1 MWISRTHYEML
12 FENLT
17 RERTKSAGLE
27 ARLASMQATQDWLTN
42 HVNRLENERRI
53 LTEARLGLAF
63 PQPVIEKVEPNA
75 DAEERMSGGVVHGVP
90 EDSLPLAQLMSA
102 SMEDIGDAAAAALGI
117 ETDAHGNVTYKR

>member
-1 MWISRTHYEML
+1 MWVSRTHYEAL
-12 FENLT
+12 FENIT

-53 LTEARLGLAF
+53 LTEARLGLSF
-63 PQPVIEKVEPNA
+63 PQPIIERSEPNA
-75 DAEERMSGGVVHGVP
+75 DAEETMRGGVVHGVP

-102 SMEDIGDAAAAALGI
+102 SMEDIGDAAAAALGV
-117 ETDAHGNVTYKR
+117 EHDAQGNVQYKR